1 MAPFEIFFHNNG
13 SATFQ
18 TEEFCHYYDSMEQ
31 MAHDFAEYQKS
42 ASTANWEGNEPE
54 FRIAWDSETER
65 NGGYFCVT
73 DLCWND
79 LDSEKGYNVSKFISA
94 LSELGVKS

>member
-18 TEEFCHYYDSMEQ
+18 TENFCHHYDCMQ
-31 MAHDFAEYQKS
+31 HMASDFVSYQNDKN
-42 ASTANWEGNEPE
+42 TDGWEGNDPE
-54 FRIAWDSETER
+54 FRVEYDSEIER

-79 LDSEKGYNVSKFISA
+79 LDSKKSYNVSEFISA
-94 LSELGVKS
+94 LSESGVES